1 MLRLPPLARIA
12 EREGAY
18 RTRIAELEA
27 RHTALK
33 PRLQPGFAVAHWVD
47 HLWCDIHGVFV
58 RGWAHAYERPVRRVG
73 LRSGDHRVA
82 TGEFIARPDV
92 AAHYPDH
99 AGAARSGFALYLPCP
114 PFAPAFLDIETDDG
128 VVSVPLDL
136 PPHLQ
141 RQEPYPP
148 LPPRAIEPFIAEMKA
163 RRGAV
168 LEIGARIVGPESFAR
183 IAEFTPECRYVGC
196 DIHAAPGVDLVAD
209 AHALSA
215 ATGCGAF
222 DGIFSVAVMEH
233 IAAPWIVAAE
243 INRALRPGGLT
254 FHVMPHTYPLHETPN
269 DFWRYS
275 DEALKIL
282 FGPATGFE
290 IVAAGLRKPIM
301 MAPYPEWRDLQA
313 MEMTSLP
320 GYSTAH
326 VLARKVAELPD
337 GAIAMPA
344 GFDFAARSR
353 AYPAH
358 GAATGDS
365 E

>member
-1 MLRLPPLARIA
+1 MAREAGGESMAPLF
-12 EREGAY
+12 
-18 RTRIAELEA
+18 L
-27 RHTALK
+27 
-33 PRLQPGFAVAHWVD
+33 VAHWVD

-58 RGWAHAYERPVRRVG
+58 RGWAHAFARPVRGVA
-73 LRSGDHRVA
+73 LRSGLHRAA
-82 TGEFIARPDV
+82 TADFAARPDV
-92 AAHYPDH
+92 RAHYPELPGH
-99 AGAARSGFALYLPCP
+99 ARCGFALYLPCP
-114 PFAPAFLDIETDDG
+114 PFAPVMLEIETEAG
-128 VVSVPLDL
+128 VVDVPLGL
-136 PPHLQ
+136 PPHLA
-141 RQEPYPP
+141 RPEPHPP
-148 LPPRAIEPFIAEMKA
+148 MPPRAIEPFIAEMKA

-196 DIHAAPGVDLVAD
+196 DIHPAPGVDLVAD

-215 ATGCGAF
+215 ATGRRAF
-222 DGIFSVAVMEH
+222 DGIFSIAVMEH
-233 IAAPWIVAAE
+233 IAAPWVVAAE

-290 IVAAGLRKPIM
+290 VVAAGFRKPIM

-320 GYSTAH
+320 GYATAY

-337 GAIAMPA
+337 GAIALPE
-344 GFDFAARSR
+344 GLDFAARSR
-353 AYPAH
+353 FYPAH
-358 GAATGDS
+358 GAATG
-365 E
+365 